1 MDVNY
6 GMREYL
12 ADSDILIWQ
21 GVCWSWTLDFFR
33 CISGILG
40 SIILSWLF
48 TLCCKRPWRGIHL
61 VHILTS
67 E

>member
-12 ADSDILIWQ
+12 ADSDLLIWQ

-33 CISGILG
+33 CISGILD
-40 SIILSWLF
+40 SIIISWLF
-48 TLCCKRPWRGIHL
+48 TLCC
-61 VHILTS
+61 
-67 E
+67 